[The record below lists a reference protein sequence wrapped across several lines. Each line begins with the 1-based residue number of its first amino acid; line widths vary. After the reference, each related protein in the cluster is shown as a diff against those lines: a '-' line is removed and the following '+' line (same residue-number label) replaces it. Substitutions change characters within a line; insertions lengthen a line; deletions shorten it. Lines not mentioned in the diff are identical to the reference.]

1 MVNFYIPETLQQA
14 LEIRGKEKAIVF
26 AGGTDLMVRA
36 RVWFGVPSRFDKPV
50 VYIGKLKELKGVSME
65 DGVVRIKAATS
76 LTDLL
81 DDPIVPQPLKDAVSS
96 MAAPAIRNMGTIGGN
111 ICNASPAGD
120 TLPVLYTMDAV
131 LTLQSASSTREVPIN
146 EFILGPGKTAIQ
158 DDEILTEISFKVP
171 KFDVYTFRKVGTRKA
186 NALSKLSFM
195 GMLAFDGDRVA
206 DFRAAFGAVAPTVV
220 RSRDLELK
228 IIGKSKDEAVSMLP
242 ELLEDYSELIRPI
255 DDQRSTAFYRKNVSL
270 RLLEHFLKKHLK

>member
-36 RVWFGVPSRFDKPV
+36 RVWFGVPSNFDKPV
-50 VYIGKLKELKGVSME
+50 VYIGKLKELKGVSMQ
-65 DGVVRIKAATS
+65 DGVIHIKAATS

-81 DDPIVPQPLKDAVSS
+81 DDPLVPQPLKDAISS

-131 LTLQSASSTREVPIN
+131 LTLRSVSSTREVPID
-146 EFILGPGKTAIQ
+146 EFILGPGKTAIR

-171 KFDVYTFRKVGTRKA
+171 QFDVYTFRKVGTRKA

-220 RSRDLELK
+220 RSRDAELK
-228 IIGKSKDEAVSMLP
+228 IIGKTRDEVVSVIP
-242 ELLEDYSELIRPI
+242 ELLGDYSKLIRPI

-270 RLLEHFLKKHLK
+270 RLLEHFLNTHLK